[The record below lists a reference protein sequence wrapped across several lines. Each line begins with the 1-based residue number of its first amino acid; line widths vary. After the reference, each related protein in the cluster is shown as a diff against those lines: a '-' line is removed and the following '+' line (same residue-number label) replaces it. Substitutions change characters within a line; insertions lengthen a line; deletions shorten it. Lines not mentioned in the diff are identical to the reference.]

1 MIINHFTLWNYTQKH
16 FIKVKLKEEY
26 YSNMDNYAKVMAA
39 GAQLGSFQE
48 QISRSPYSS
57 FLGTEVAILQRKIY
71 LPLLPQERIGYGV
84 LKAYDYMAQEE
95 MLPESEF
102 HPKGYWF
109 KEDVYADFYEGNFYV
124 PQLFPQLAEAGV
136 DPKEFEST
144 LVKYNAA
151 EIDFKGGELATD
163 GEYVKGNYIKLKIPK
178 YIALQFTSTI
188 PRNTE
193 FTINFT
199 GGNSQ
204 VDQLIITGV
213 KSIGEYDDPWAHK
226 EQGYYPGLYE
236 EEEELLELCDIIM
249 NNLEAIEEEEESRA
263 EENATFAEQEAE
275 FFGEE

>member
-1 MIINHFTLWNYTQKH
+1 
-16 FIKVKLKEEY
+16 
-26 YSNMDNYAKVMAA
+26 MDNNPKAMAA
-39 GAQLGSFQE
+39 GAQFGSFQE

-71 LPLLPQERIGYGV
+71 LPLLPQERLGYGV
-84 LKAYDYMAQEE
+84 LKAYDFMMKEE
-95 MLPESEF
+95 MMPESEF
-102 HPKGYWF
+102 HPQSYWF

-124 PQLFPQLAEAGV
+124 PQLFPVLEEAGT

-144 LVKYNAA
+144 LVKYNAP
-151 EIDFKGGELATD
+151 ELHIKGGNLATD

-178 YIALQFTSTI
+178 YIALQFNSTI

-199 GGNSQ
+199 GGHSQ

-213 KSIGEYDDPWAHK
+213 KSIGEYDDPWAQK
-226 EQGYYPGLYE
+226 EQVAYPGLYE
-236 EEEELLELCDIIM
+236 EEEELLELCDIIL

-263 EENATFAEQEAE
+263 EENAAFAKQEVE
-275 FFGEE
+275 FFGEG

>member
-1 MIINHFTLWNYTQKH
+1 MKSD
-16 FIKVKLKEEY
+16 
-26 YSNMDNYAKVMAA
+26 YSRIMAA
-39 GAQLGSFQE
+39 GAQLGSFAE
-48 QISRSPYSS
+48 QIAKSPYSN

-95 MLPESEF
+95 ILPESEF

-124 PQLFPQLAEAGV
+124 PQLFPVLEESGV
-136 DPKEFEST
+136 DPREFESSLT
-144 LVKYNAA
+144 KFNAI
-151 EIDFKGGELATD
+151 ELDLKGGELATD

-178 YIALQFTSTI
+178 YIAMQFTSTI
-188 PRNTE
+188 PKNTE

-213 KSIGEYDDPWAHK
+213 KAIGEYDDPWANK

-236 EEEELLELCDIIM
+236 DEEELLELCDIIM
-249 NNLEAIEEEEESRA
+249 NNLEAIEEEEESRKEETDAFA
-263 EENATFAEQEAE
+263 EEEAE